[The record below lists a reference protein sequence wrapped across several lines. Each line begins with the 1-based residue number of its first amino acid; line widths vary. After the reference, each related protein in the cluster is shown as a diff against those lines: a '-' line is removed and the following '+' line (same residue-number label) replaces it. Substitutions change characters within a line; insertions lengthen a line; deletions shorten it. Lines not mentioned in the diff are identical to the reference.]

1 MPAFVTF
8 GRVLFAV
15 LFIYSGA
22 TKLFGIQATA
32 DFIAAK
38 VGKKTAW
45 STGMVLALITVF
57 ATSFLTPQNAGVGLI
72 GLIVIV
78 NTVGFA
84 CFELLPESILGD
96 VADYSL
102 WKSGRNQAASY
113 FAVYMFVTKLV
124 FALGGAVGLG
134 LAARLG
140 FDPSMHEQTARGVL
154 ALHIVMAWLPSI
166 LLVAAIVLI
175 QFIPMNERRH
185 AVIRRRLDQRV
196 VRGTC

>member
-1 MPAFVTF
+1 
-8 GRVLFAV
+8 
-15 LFIYSGA
+15 
-22 TKLFGIQATA
+22 
-32 DFIAAK
+32 
-38 VGKKTAW
+38 
-45 STGMVLALITVF
+45 MVLALITVF
-57 ATSFLTPQNAGVGLI
+57 ATSFLTPQNAGVGSI

-196 VRGTC
+196 